1 MYNLSVVRRVKNGD
15 AGAFRILFEDWAERA
30 YARAYDILGDEEQAR
45 QAALLAFADI
55 YGRAK
60 EIADP
65 RGFEAWAEQIVAARA
80 CAVAAARRTLTE
92 AQRERLWDGVAA
104 AAGIAVEEGEGS
116 GKKADE
122 PPAGAAAQ
130 APAARE
136 EAAVWQPIYFTPEEE
151 DRPKLEEEPEGA
163 APAAAPAQDQTEA
176 QEKPPR
182 RVRRRAAAAA
192 AIGVA
197 GVLLLGV
204 GALVGLAASGVID
217 ASFLGEAVG
226 LIG

>member
-60 EIADP
+60 ELADP

-122 PPAGAAAQ
+122 PLAGAAA
-130 APAARE
+130 RGCRRGHRCGGR
-136 EAAVWQPIYFTPEEE
+136 AAVGSGNARWPGGFGG
-151 DRPKLEEEPEGA
+151 DRRFVFGRSRGA
-163 APAAAPAQDQTEA
+163 HW
-176 QEKPPR
+176 
-182 RVRRRAAAAA
+182 
-192 AIGVA
+192 
-197 GVLLLGV
+197 
-204 GALVGLAASGVID
+204 
-217 ASFLGEAVG
+217 
-226 LIG
+226 LISL